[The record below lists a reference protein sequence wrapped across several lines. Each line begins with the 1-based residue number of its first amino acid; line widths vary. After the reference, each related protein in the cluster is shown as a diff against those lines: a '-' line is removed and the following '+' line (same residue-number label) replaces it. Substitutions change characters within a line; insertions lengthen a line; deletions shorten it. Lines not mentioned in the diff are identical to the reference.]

1 LATELDEFE
10 RLKWILNP
18 NQGLNFLI
26 NKNLNF
32 GSRIQIKQFWNP
44 NQGLIGFQTKDF
56 GSRRIE
62 FNSGF

>member
-1 LATELDEFE
+1 LATELDEFK
-10 RLKWILNP
+10 RLKRILNP
-18 NQGLNFLI
+18 NHGLNFLI

-44 NQGLIGFQTKDF
+44 NQGLFGFQTKDF